1 MLKMIRKF
9 ITQEAHSHFELVIY
23 MTSFGVFLSLRITD
37 GYPFA
42 IFMLVVTYYAGEFLK
57 QIMKTLID
65 DYLKWKAQRNCNG
78 R

>member
-9 ITQEAHSHFELVIY
+9 ITQESHSHFDLAIY
-23 MTSFGVFLSLRITD
+23 MTAFGVFVITRSTD
-37 GYPFA
+37 GTPFA
-42 IFMLVVTYYAGEFLK
+42 IFMLVITCFAGEFLK

-65 DYLKWKAQRNCNG
+65 DYLKWKAERDCNG